1 MKKIDKSLIE
11 EASQR
16 LRPYVV
22 HTDLTFSPRLWSE
35 LGCQLYFK
43 WENHQPTGSFK
54 IRGAASKILANLED
68 CRRWGVVAASTGNHG
83 AATAYICQEEG
94 LELTLFVPATIAP
107 FKRQKLERTGA
118 KLILVDGP
126 CEQAELEARQTA
138 EVNHQVFVSPYNDE
152 LVIAG
157 QGTCGLEIFE
167 DWPEVEEVVVPV
179 GGGGLI
185 AGLAVYLKESKPAI
199 KITGVEPENSAFIKH
214 SLSLGYLSNDFPEKP
229 TIAEAVAGGLE
240 PGSMTFDLVRHYV
253 DGWLTVSEEHIVQ
266 AMKILYEHH
275 QEVVEGAGALSL
287 AALLAYPELFT
298 GKRVVGLVSGGNIQ
312 LSRWQELVGANK
324 PLSEK

>member
-1 MKKIDKSLIE
+1 MKKINKALIE
-11 EASQR
+11 EANQR
-16 LRPYVV
+16 LKRYAI
-22 HTDLTFSPRLWSE
+22 HTDLTFSPRLSAV
-35 LGCQLYFK
+35 LGGQLYFK
-43 WENHQPTGSFK
+43 WESHQPTGSFK

-68 CRRWGVVAASTGNHG
+68 CRGRGVVAASTGNHG
-83 AATAYICQEEG
+83 AATAYICQQEG
-94 LELTLFVPATIAP
+94 LRLTLFVPATIAP

-118 KLILVDGP
+118 KVILVDGP
-126 CEQAELEARQTA
+126 CEQAESEARQTA

-179 GGGGLI
+179 GGGGLM
-185 AGLAVYLKESKPAI
+185 AGIAVYLKESKPSI

-214 SLSLGYLSNDFPEKP
+214 SLSLGYLNNDFPEKP

-240 PGSMTFDLVRHYV
+240 PDSMTFDLIKHYA
-253 DGWLTVSEEHIVQ
+253 DSWLTVSEEHIAQ

-287 AALLAYPELFT
+287 AGLLAYPELFS
-298 GKRVVGLVSGGNIQ
+298 GKKVVGLVSGGNIQ
-312 LSRWQELVGANK
+312 LSRWQELTGANK
-324 PLSEK
+324 PSSEK